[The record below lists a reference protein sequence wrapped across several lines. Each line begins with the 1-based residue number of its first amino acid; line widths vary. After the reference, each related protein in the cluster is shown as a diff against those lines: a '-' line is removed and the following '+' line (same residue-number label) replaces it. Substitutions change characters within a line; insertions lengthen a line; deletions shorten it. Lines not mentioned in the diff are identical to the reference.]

1 MTLLLSF
8 GIGVLT
14 IAFFYGVGM
23 FAVKHQEQ
31 ENVFVVIGYV
41 MAVII
46 DLPFIYTYGPDPKR
60 PPSLFVSIVV
70 YLVEAIIVGLLVYL
84 IFFARK

>member
-1 MTLLLSF
+1 MTLLLSL

-14 IAFFYGVGM
+14 IAFFYGGGM
-23 FAVKHQEQ
+23 LAVKHQESA
-31 ENVFVVIGYV
+31 FAVVGYV

-70 YLVEAIIVGLLVYL
+70 YLAEAIIVGLLVYL